1 MRKFLTACRTTPHSI
16 TRVTLAKHLLNR
28 EIRSKIPELGNS
40 RYSDSEARDKDVE
53 MKQERTGYAYE
64 KRRSW
69 ESDLE
74 PSDLVLLKQRK
85 ENEVPGGGVLPYMA
99 YVGMCRWTRYGFHPL
114 CPKQGV

>member
-1 MRKFLTACRTTPHSI
+1 
-16 TRVTLAKHLLNR
+16 
-28 EIRSKIPELGNS
+28 
-40 RYSDSEARDKDVE
+40 

-85 ENEVPGGGVLPYMA
+85 ENEVPGGGGGSTPL
-99 YVGMCRWTRYGFHPL
+99 YGLCGDVPL
-114 CPKQGV
+114 DKVWFSSSLS